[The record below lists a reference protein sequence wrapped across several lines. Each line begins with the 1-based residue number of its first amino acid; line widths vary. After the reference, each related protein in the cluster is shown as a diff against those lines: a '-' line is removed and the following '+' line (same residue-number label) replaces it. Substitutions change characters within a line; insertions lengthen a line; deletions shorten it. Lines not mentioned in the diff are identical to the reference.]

1 MSIETAKVI
10 DIHAHAVLEETF
22 GTAGAFGPE
31 LLAEPDGTPVYRI
44 GDYRLRGVRYRGSPF
59 MDLDVRIAAMDK
71 SGIDW
76 QLLSPNPL
84 TYFHYIP
91 AEEAIRFCRRHND
104 ALAAWAERYPD
115 RLGAAAALPM
125 QDVEAAI
132 AELRRAVR
140 DLGMVAA
147 YIGTGM
153 PQGLEDPEMDRFY
166 EAVVELDIPLFIHP
180 GPEGIDGPPGNAAL
194 RRYDLDIIC
203 GFTAQETAAVAT
215 LLFGGVIHRHPGLD
229 ICISHGGGATAL
241 IWGRLEKAILKRPWA
256 PDHLKQEGAFARQLG
271 RLWYDVHMHD
281 ERAVDLLAE
290 RVGTQRLVYGTN
302 FAGWDAPDKFTP
314 PKLDAPLA
322 DNARTL
328 LRAGR
333 ERR

>member
-1 MSIETAKVI
+1 MSLQTAGVI

-22 GTAGAFGPE
+22 GMAGAYGPE
-31 LLAEPDGTPVYRI
+31 LYAEPDGTPVFRI

-59 MDLDVRIAAMDK
+59 MDLDVRIDAMDR
-71 SGIDW
+71 SGVDW

-84 TYFHYIP
+84 TYFHYVP
-91 AEEAIRFCRRHND
+91 AGEAIRFCRRHND
-104 ALAAWAERYPD
+104 ALAGWAALHPH

-125 QDVEAAI
+125 QDVDAAI

-140 DLGMVAA
+140 ELSMLAA
-147 YIGTGM
+147 YIGSGM
-153 PQGLEDPEMDRFY
+153 PQGLDDAVMDPFY
-166 EAVVELDIPLFIHP
+166 ETVAELDVPLFIHP

-215 LLFGGVIHRHPGLD
+215 LLFGGVLHRHPALD

-241 IWGRLEKAILKRPWA
+241 IWGRLAKAAAKRPWA
-256 PDHLKQEGAFARQLG
+256 PDHLKRDGAVAEQLG

-281 ERAVDLLAE
+281 DRAVDLLAE
-290 RVGTQRLVYGTN
+290 RVGTERLVYGTN
-302 FAGWDAPDKFTP
+302 FAGWDAPDRFEAP
-314 PKLDAPLA
+314 RINAPLA
-322 DNARTL
+322 DNARRL
-328 LRAGR
+328 LRA
-333 ERR
+333 